1 VGYWKSRNCSLR
13 TRPTSGC
20 RRLST
25 SKRTGD
31 RFPRELWK
39 QSEPPW
45 SEPESNSSTKT
56 EAGKA
61 FGFESHGIPSENSL
75 TAFSFAG
82 GLPRPS
88 ASPGSSVKRV
98 LNAGSGPQTARQTHP
113 LFRKELWQEV
123 RLDIDPQAKP
133 DVVGSITDM
142 GPLLAQSFDEIWSS
156 HSLEHLYAH
165 EVPLALLEFKRV
177 LKPDGFA
184 LIASPDLEAVAAM
197 VLEHGLNHVAYT
209 SPLGPI
215 TPLDLQGPISACG
228 FAFMES

>member
-1 VGYWKSRNCSLR
+1 MKSIL
-13 TRPTSGC
+13 
-20 RRLST
+20 
-25 SKRTGD
+25 
-31 RFPRELWK
+31 
-39 QSEPPW
+39 
-45 SEPESNSSTKT
+45 
-56 EAGKA
+56 EA
-61 FGFESHGIPSENSL
+61 
-75 TAFSFAG
+75 
-82 GLPRPS
+82 PRPS
-88 ASPGSSVKRV
+88 ASPGSALKRV